1 MSMRRIQAGK
11 DVSTGIGLG
20 AELNKKGGQKPVD
33 TLLSMIPKVAIE
45 INH

>member
-1 MSMRRIQAGK
+1 MRRIQAEK

-20 AELNKKGGQKPVD
+20 AELDKKGSQKIVD
-33 TLLSMIPKVAIE
+33 TLLSVIPKVAIE